1 MRYPKK
7 ELYERDTQIVKLI
20 MGGECNTSIAK
31 KYGITKQRVN
41 QIATKYNLKPVEIKR
56 DIRKSANK
64 TIFEP
69 IINNANSKKEIRD
82 KIGLTKIDIVR
93 LKRNGVDLGLKDD
106 REKRYQRCY
115 ELYMEG
121 HHVYEILGILK
132 NESTAFNELSPSLVY
147 KAVKYYAKTDRLPK
161 RVSNKT
167 RYSNRINEEITRLF
181 GEGYCDKE
189 ITKIL
194 LDNGFKNADGG
205 ELRLPVITWR
215 MKKLKLIK

>member
-7 ELYERDTQIVKLI
+7 ELYERDTQILKLI
-20 MGGECNTSIAK
+20 MGGECYTSIAK
-31 KYGITKQRVN
+31 KYGITQQRVN
-41 QIATKYNLKPVEIKR
+41 QISTKYNLKPVDIRRE
-56 DIRKSANK
+56 IRKSANK
-64 TIFEP
+64 TIFEQ

-82 KIGLTKIDIVR
+82 KIGLTNTDVFR

-121 HHVYEILGILK
+121 HHVYEILEILK
-132 NESTAFNELSPSLVY
+132 NESTAFNELNPSLVY
-147 KAVKYYAKTDRLPK
+147 KGVKCYAKTDRLPK
-161 RVSNKT
+161 RVSNKVK
-167 RYSNRINEEITRLF
+167 YSNRINEEITRLF
-181 GEGYCDKE
+181 GEGHCDKR

-215 MKKLKLIK
+215 MKKLKLI